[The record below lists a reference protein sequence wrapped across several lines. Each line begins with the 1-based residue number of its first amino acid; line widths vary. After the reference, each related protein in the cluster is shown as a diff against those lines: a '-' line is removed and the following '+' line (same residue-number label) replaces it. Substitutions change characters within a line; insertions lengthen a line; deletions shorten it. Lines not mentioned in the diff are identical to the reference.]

1 MLIKTQE
8 VTYTYGEVDDNGI
21 VIKGTSRLAVDK
33 VSLEIA
39 QGDFVAVCG
48 HNGSGK
54 STLAK
59 LFNALLIPSE
69 GIVFVDG
76 IDTKNEETVF
86 DVRKSIG
93 MVFQNPDNQ
102 IVATIVEDDV
112 AFAPENLGIESGEIR
127 RIVDGALESV
137 GMSDYAL
144 RMPHKLSGG
153 QKQRVAIAG
162 ILAMDPKCIVFDE
175 STAMLDPKGRAEV
188 MAAIRQ
194 LHESGKTVILVTHF
208 MDEAVAADRI
218 IVMNGGSV
226 VADGTPR
233 EVFAQKEMLKSAG
246 LEVPP
251 LTQLMEQ
258 LKDAGLDVDTGA
270 LTLEECS
277 ESISQS
283 LKI

>member
-1 MLIKTQE
+1 MLIKTQDA
-8 VTYTYGEVDDNGI
+8 TYTYDEQA
-21 VIKGTSRLAVDK
+21 SPAVDG
-33 VSLEIA
+33 VSLEIN

-59 LFNALLIPSE
+59 LFNALLVPAD
-69 GIVFVDG
+69 GVVLVDG
-76 IDTKNEETVF
+76 IDTKEEETVF

-112 AFAPENLGIESGEIR
+112 AFAPENLGIESSEIR
-127 RIVDGALESV
+127 KIVDDALASV
-137 GMSDYAL
+137 GMSEFAE

-162 ILAMDPKCIVFDE
+162 ILAMNPKCVVFDE

-188 MAAIRQ
+188 MAAIEL
-194 LHESGKTVILVTHF
+194 LHDQGKTVILVTHF
-208 MDEAVAADRI
+208 MDEAAAADRI
-218 IVMNGGSV
+218 IVMKSGSII
-226 VADGTPR
+226 ADGTPR
-233 EVFAQKEMLKSAG
+233 EVFAMKDLLKSAG

-251 LTQLMEQ
+251 LTRLMEQ
-258 LKDAGLDVDTGA
+258 LKEAGLDVDTSA

-277 ESISQS
+277 DSIASSISRS
-283 LKI
+283 LQ